1 MKVTGREGSGC
12 TDDTTGGNSSAM
24 NETELQIGRRVVSAR
39 QLRGISQESLAQ
51 KLNMT
56 REQMQDCENGQEP
69 LSAGRLYEIARALR
83 VNISYFYEDL
93 NGMPSSA
100 CPYSLSEERF
110 KYLKNTVQRIAADHE
125 VTMTGHRKKLSLVSA
140 INMAREVCEALGW
153 TYSFGRDALFAHVAS
168 TQQAVQIVHVASTQ
182 QAVQI
187 PHVASTRQVAVNC
200 GEEG

>member
-1 MKVTGREGSGC
+1 
-12 TDDTTGGNSSAM
+12 M
-24 NETELQIGRRVVSAR
+24 NETELHIGRRVIAAR
-39 QLRGISQESLAQ
+39 QLRGISQDSLAQ
-51 KLNMT
+51 KLNVT
-56 REQMQDCENGQEP
+56 REQMQDYENGQDL

-83 VNISYFYEDL
+83 VNVSYFYEEL
-93 NGMPSSA
+93 NGVPASA

-125 VTMTGHRKKLSLVSA
+125 VTATGHRKKLSRVSA

-168 TQQAVQIVHVASTQ
+168 TQQAVQVVHVASTQ
-182 QAVQI
+182 QAVQMA
-187 PHVASTRQVAVNC
+187 HVASTREVAVSY